1 MKGYK
6 GFSKDLK
13 CYGGYQYEIG
23 RTETTDKA
31 ELCHAG
37 FHFCERPLDVFG
49 YFSPTN
55 SRYCEI
61 EAEDVS
67 PETELNDT
75 KRVAKK
81 LTVKG
86 ELGIVGLVKAQIEYV
101 KAHCTHEV
109 KDDGAATAGYCGAA
123 TAGYCGAATAGKYGA
138 ATAGDGG
145 AATAGD
151 GGAATAGYCGAA
163 TAGYCGAA
171 TAGKCGAAT
180 AGDRGAA
187 TAGYCG
193 AATAGDRG
201 VATAGDCGAA
211 TVGDCGAATA
221 GKYGAATAGKCGA
234 ATAGDRGAATAGKY
248 GAATAGDGGA
258 ATAGDGG
265 AATAGKCGAA
275 TAGDRGVATA
285 GKCGAATSRG
295 SVTVGGDGCGLVR
308 GTAGEIK
315 IRGGM
320 GAILVI
326 CAECEDSYD
335 IAGWK
340 AAVVDGETIK
350 ADTWYTL
357 QNGKF
362 AEVQE

>member
-171 TAGKCGAAT
+171 TAG
-180 AGDRGAA
+180 
-187 TAGYCG
+187 
-193 AATAGDRG
+193 
-201 VATAGDCGAA
+201 
-211 TVGDCGAATA
+211 
-221 GKYGAATAGKCGA
+221 
-234 ATAGDRGAATAGKY
+234 
-248 GAATAGDGGA
+248 
-258 ATAGDGG
+258 
-265 AATAGKCGAA
+265 
-275 TAGDRGVATA
+275 
-285 GKCGAATSRG
+285 
-295 SVTVGGDGCGLVR
+295 
-308 GTAGEIK
+308 
-315 IRGGM
+315 
-320 GAILVI
+320 
-326 CAECEDSYD
+326 
-335 IAGWK
+335 
-340 AAVVDGETIK
+340 
-350 ADTWYTL
+350 
-357 QNGKF
+357 
-362 AEVQE
+362 

>member
-6 GFSKDLK
+6 GFDKDLK

-31 ELCHAG
+31 ELCEAG

-67 PETELNDT
+67 PETEEYDS

-86 ELGIVGLVKAQIEYV
+86 EIGIAGLVKAQIEYV

-109 KDDGAATAGYCGAA
+109 KDDGAATAG
-123 TAGYCGAATAGKYGA
+123 
-138 ATAGDGG
+138 DS
-145 AATAGD
+145 
-151 GGAATAGYCGAA
+151 
-163 TAGYCGAA
+163 
-171 TAGKCGAAT
+171 
-180 AGDRGAA
+180 
-187 TAGYCG
+187 
-193 AATAGDRG
+193 
-201 VATAGDCGAA
+201 
-211 TVGDCGAATA
+211 
-221 GKYGAATAGKCGA
+221 
-234 ATAGDRGAATAGKY
+234 
-248 GAATAGDGGA
+248 
-258 ATAGDGG
+258 
-265 AATAGKCGAA
+265 
-275 TAGDRGVATA
+275 
-285 GKCGAATSRG
+285 GAATSRG
-295 SVTVGGDGCGLVR
+295 NVTVGADGCGLVR

-315 IRGGM
+315 IRGGI

-326 CAECEDSYD
+326 CAERETNYN
-335 IAGWK
+335 IAAWK

-357 QNGKF
+357 QNGEF
-362 AEVQE
+362 VEVQE

>member
-31 ELCHAG
+31 ELCEAG
-37 FHFCERPLDVFG
+37 FHFCERPLDVFN
-49 YFSPTN
+49 YFSPTS

-67 PETELNDT
+67 PKTEERDT

-86 ELGIVGLVKAQIEYV
+86 EIGIAGLVKAQIEYV

-109 KDDGAATAGYCGAA
+109 KDDDAATAGE
-123 TAGYCGAATAGKYGA
+123 YGA
-138 ATAGDGG
+138 ATAGDSSAATAGNWG
-145 AATAGD
+145 AATAGNW
-151 GGAATAGYCGAA
+151 GAATAGEYGAATAGNCGAA
-163 TAGYCGAA
+163 TAGEYGAATAGNWGAATAGNCGAA
-171 TAGKCGAAT
+171 TAGN
-180 AGDRGAA
+180 
-187 TAGYCG
+187 
-193 AATAGDRG
+193 
-201 VATAGDCGAA
+201 
-211 TVGDCGAATA
+211 
-221 GKYGAATAGKCGA
+221 
-234 ATAGDRGAATAGKY
+234 
-248 GAATAGDGGA
+248 
-258 ATAGDGG
+258 
-265 AATAGKCGAA
+265 
-275 TAGDRGVATA
+275 
-285 GKCGAATSRG
+285 CGAATSRG
-295 SVTVGGDGCGLVR
+295 SVTVGENGCGLVR
-308 GTAGEIK
+308 GTVGKIK

-326 CAECEDSYD
+326 CAEKVDSYD

-340 AAVVDGETIK
+340 ADVVDGETIK

-357 QNGKF
+357 QNGEF
-362 AEVQE
+362 VEVDEE

>member
-6 GFSKDLK
+6 GFDKDLK

-31 ELCHAG
+31 ELCHTG
-37 FHFCERPLDVFG
+37 FHFCERPLDVFS
-49 YFSPTN
+49 YFAPAG

-67 PETELNDT
+67 PETEEYDS

-86 ELGIVGLVKAQIEYV
+86 EIGIAGLVKAQIEYV

-109 KDDGAATAGYCGAA
+109 KDDGAATAGDSGAATAGYRGAATAGYRGAATAGYRGAATAGEYGAATAGSCGAA
-123 TAGYCGAATAGKYGA
+123 TAGYRGA
-138 ATAGDGG
+138 ATAGDSGAATAGYRG

-151 GGAATAGYCGAA
+151 SGAATAGS
-163 TAGYCGAA
+163 TAGY
-171 TAGKCGAAT
+171 
-180 AGDRGAA
+180 RGAA
-187 TAGYCG
+187 TAGEY
-193 AATAGDRG
+193 
-201 VATAGDCGAA
+201 
-211 TVGDCGAATA
+211 
-221 GKYGAATAGKCGA
+221 
-234 ATAGDRGAATAGKY
+234 
-248 GAATAGDGGA
+248 
-258 ATAGDGG
+258 
-265 AATAGKCGAA
+265 
-275 TAGDRGVATA
+275 
-285 GKCGAATSRG
+285 GAATSRG
-295 SVTVGGDGCGLVR
+295 NVTVGADGCGLVR

-315 IRGGM
+315 IRGGI

-326 CAECEDSYD
+326 CAERETNYN
-335 IAGWK
+335 IAAWK

-357 QNGKF
+357 QNGEF
-362 AEVQE
+362 VEVQE

>member
-6 GFSKDLK
+6 GFDKDLK
-13 CYGGYQYEIG
+13 CRGGYQYEIG

-61 EAEDVS
+61 EAEGVS
-67 PETELNDT
+67 PEVEGGDT

-86 ELGIVGLVKAQIEYV
+86 EIGIVGLVKAQIEYV

-109 KDDGAATAGYCGAA
+109 RDDGAATAGYRGAATAGNYGAA
-123 TAGYCGAATAGKYGA
+123 TAGYRGA
-138 ATAGDGG
+138 ATAGDS
-145 AATAGD
+145 
-151 GGAATAGYCGAA
+151 
-163 TAGYCGAA
+163 
-171 TAGKCGAAT
+171 
-180 AGDRGAA
+180 
-187 TAGYCG
+187 
-193 AATAGDRG
+193 
-201 VATAGDCGAA
+201 
-211 TVGDCGAATA
+211 
-221 GKYGAATAGKCGA
+221 
-234 ATAGDRGAATAGKY
+234 
-248 GAATAGDGGA
+248 
-258 ATAGDGG
+258 
-265 AATAGKCGAA
+265 
-275 TAGDRGVATA
+275 
-285 GKCGAATSRG
+285 GAATSRG
-295 SVTVGGDGCGLVR
+295 SVTVGADGCGLVR

-326 CAECEDSYD
+326 CAEKRDSYD
-335 IAGWK
+335 IVGWK

-357 QNGKF
+357 RDGEF
-362 AEVQE
+362 VEVQE